1 MEKTQN
7 MKIYGKYKKY
17 KKYENIQKIWKNTR
31 NMKIYGKY
39 ENIRKIQ
46 KIHKNTGI
54 FLIRTLRWFKYILFL
69 HNLHST

>member
-1 MEKTQN
+1 
-7 MKIYGKYKKY
+7 
-17 KKYENIQKIWKNTR
+17 
-31 NMKIYGKY
+31 MKIYGKY